1 LQLRGHALPHPAAH
15 DDYRRAVCVAAP
27 SEIREPN
34 AGVGLDYII
43 FIFRGLR
50 DELAE
55 IVRQSTGRSD
65 PLDHGGHSSLPL
77 GLLEGTTSRRRLVR
91 CAAIAVA
98 HRRGKASLAGASTPP
113 ASFFPARAVSSAFLL
128 PVQGARELGFHRG
141 CCDSPPLSAPSP
153 GC

>member
-15 DDYRRAVCVAAP
+15 DDYRRAVCVAAR

-77 GLLEGTTSRRRLVR
+77 GLLEGTTSPRRLVR

-98 HRRGKASLAGASTPP
+98 HRRGKASLAGADAARP
-113 ASFFPARAVSSAFLL
+113 ANFFPACALVPCIPSPGAG
-128 PVQGARELGFHRG
+128 GARELGFHRRR
-141 CCDSPPLSAPSP
+141 
-153 GC
+153 